1 MFKFIVFSVVL
12 VGLASCAGTKTE
24 NADGTPTIEKLK
36 YDIQVIDDSLK
47 HYYQQ
52 VMNNQIESVP
62 NDAIQKTIDA
72 HLTFYHYYPKDEF
85 SAECLDK
92 VHQLYIQQKLYVKSV
107 EIADTLLAEF
117 PKYKGKK
124 DILYSIATTY
134 DFMLNDTVNAKKYY
148 EKMLAIPKL
157 DKETRENIAAR
168 INLIGMSLDEMI
180 EFQNKKKSK
189 K

>member
-1 MFKFIVFSVVL
+1 MFKLIVFTVTAAL
-12 VGLASCAGTKTE
+12 LLSCAGTKTE
-24 NADGTPTIEKLK
+24 NSDGTPTAEKLK
-36 YDIQVIDDSLK
+36 SDIQMIDDSLK
-47 HYYQQ
+47 IYYQQ
-52 VMNNQIESVP
+52 VMNNQMASVP
-62 NDAIQKTIDA
+62 NAAIQKTIDA

-124 DILYSIATTY
+124 DVLYSVATTY
-134 DFMLNDTVNAKKYY
+134 DFMLNDAANAKKYY
-148 EKMLAIPKL
+148 EKILAMPKL
-157 DKETRENIAAR
+157 DKETRENISTR
-168 INLIGMSLDEMI
+168 IKLMGMSLDEMI
-180 EFQNKKKSK
+180 EFQNKKNSK

>member
-1 MFKFIVFSVVL
+1 MFKFIILSVLIIGL
-12 VGLASCAGTKTE
+12 VSCAGTKTE
-24 NADGTPTIEKLK
+24 NADGSPTIEKLK
-36 YDIQVIDDSLK
+36 SDIQLIDDSLK
-47 HYYQQ
+47 VYYQQ

-92 VHQLYIQQKLYVKSV
+92 VHQLYLQQKLYVKSV
-107 EIADTLLAEF
+107 EIADTLLIEF

-124 DILYSIATTY
+124 DVLYSIATTY
-134 DFMLNDTVNAKKYY
+134 DFMLNDIAKAREYY
-148 EKMLAIPKL
+148 EKLLEIPKL
-157 DKETRENIAAR
+157 DKETRENISSR
-168 INLIGMSLDEMI
+168 VKLMGMSLEEMI

-189 K
+189 

>member
-1 MFKFIVFSVVL
+1 MFKFIVLSLSIIGL
-12 VGLASCAGTKTE
+12 VSCAGTKTE

-36 YDIQVIDDSLK
+36 SDVQLIEDSLK
-47 HYYQQ
+47 IYYQQ

-72 HLTFYHYYPKDEF
+72 HLTFYHYYPKDKF
-85 SAECLDK
+85 SSECLDK

-107 EIADTLLAEF
+107 EIANTLLIEF

-124 DILYSIATTY
+124 DVLYSIATTY
-134 DFMLNDTVNAKKYY
+134 DFMLNDTVNARKYY
-148 EKMLAIPKL
+148 EKLLEISKL
-157 DKETRENIAAR
+157 DKETRENISSR
-168 INLIGMSLDEMI
+168 VKLMGMSLDEMI

-189 K
+189 

>member
-1 MFKFIVFSVVL
+1 MLKFIVLSLVL
-12 VGLASCAGTKTE
+12 IGLVSCAGTKTE

-36 YDIQVIDDSLK
+36 SEIQMIDDSLK
-47 HYYQQ
+47 LYYQQ
-52 VMNNQIESVP
+52 VMNNQLESVP

-72 HLTFYHYYPKDEF
+72 HLTFYHFYPKDEF

-107 EIADTLLAEF
+107 EIADTLLNEF

-124 DILYSIATTY
+124 DVLYSIATTY
-134 DFMLNDTVNAKKYY
+134 DFMLNDLVNAKKYY
-148 EKMLAIPKL
+148 EKILMLPKL
-157 DKETRENIAAR
+157 DKETRENISTR
-168 INLIGMSLDEMI
+168 IKLMGMSLDEMI
-180 EFQNKKKSK
+180 EFQNKKNSK

>member
-1 MFKFIVFSVVL
+1 MFKFIILSVLIIGL
-12 VGLASCAGTKTE
+12 VSCAGTKTE
-24 NADGTPTIEKLK
+24 NADGSPTIEKLK
-36 YDIQVIDDSLK
+36 SDIQLIDDSLK
-47 HYYQQ
+47 VYYQQ

-107 EIADTLLAEF
+107 EIANTLLTEF

-124 DILYSIATTY
+124 DVLYSIATTY
-134 DFMLNDTVNAKKYY
+134 DFMLNDTVNARKYY
-148 EKMLAIPKL
+148 EKVLEIPKL
-157 DKETRENIAAR
+157 DKETRENISSR
-168 INLIGMSLDEMI
+168 VNLMGMSLDEMI
-180 EFQNKKKSK
+180 DFQNKKKSK
-189 K
+189 

>member
-1 MFKFIVFSVVL
+1 MFKFIFFAITCFCL
-12 VGLASCAGTKTE
+12 VRCAGTKTE
-24 NADGTPTIEKLK
+24 NADGTPTIEKLHS
-36 YDIQVIDDSLK
+36 DIQLVDDSLK
-47 HYYQQ
+47 LYYQQ

-62 NDAIQKTIDA
+62 NEAIQKTIDA
-72 HLTFYHYYPKDEF
+72 HLTFYHFYPKNEF

-124 DILYSIATTY
+124 DVLYSIATTY
-134 DFMLNDTVNAKKYY
+134 DFMLNDTLNAKKYY

-168 INLIGMSLDEMI
+168 INLMGMSLDEMI
-180 EFQNKKKSK
+180 EFQNKKRVK